1 MHLIHTI
8 VSFKMDMHALFLSV
22 YSLQECCTRLIR
34 SMVRKEDICKLEI
47 PEGLRKELSRDPDL
61 LRDIQIL
68 DAKRAINGSNW
79 PISIKQEAEL
89 IYDVMLKWKYAEAHT
104 FTLNMWKNLSLLSLL
119 FCVILCNDR
128 ASALL
133 LYFLDQSDSRMVTY
147 CCTWKQQIWV
157 KVI

>member
-1 MHLIHTI
+1 MLCFISVLITRILHTVNQEYGEKRRHLQAGNPRGVEKGAQPWPWSTERH
-8 VSFKMDMHALFLSV
+8 SDFRCQKSNKWFKLTDFN
-22 YSLQECCTRLIR
+22 QT
-34 SMVRKEDICKLEI
+34 
-47 PEGLRKELSRDPDL
+47 
-61 LRDIQIL
+61 
-68 DAKRAINGSNW
+68 
-79 PISIKQEAEL
+79 EAEL